1 MALNIT
7 VSSSDWI
14 DLRTKGFVSGMY
26 LLNSVGAP
34 IEYSTAATPVAGT
47 SVAGSSAVVV
57 DSTYLWVRGFGD
69 CELYTASEWSAANT
83 KTVPMTA
90 TLSSGGIGIQ
100 LPGKP
105 LTPMAAA
112 IWSAYGGGRQ
122 RLLVFGCSIAQQCNA
137 YLANMTSTT
146 TGGDIKAGVNQ
157 LPVANGALYTVGDGI
172 GIPLYN
178 ARIWTTTITAIAG
191 NVLTIADKL
200 PGLVRNGSA
209 VTRFT
214 TGIVPNLNMGY
225 GAINAAVALLGG
237 PVEVVP
243 SYGYGG
249 AIFTQM
255 YCDLERDLRY
265 YRPHYVA
272 LHMYE
277 NDMTSPPATG
287 ASLDQFKGWARLMAK
302 MCLAYGAIPIVCS
315 SMPYYNCVTGG
326 GVPYSRNADFD
337 GLLDYLCKSVT
348 SDGRSQLQIDVP
360 GSYGMDLSTP
370 WLDPDFLAD
379 TTFAR
384 RPIYA
389 KLSGGVL
396 SAAEQTLSNWT
407 AITAGSFQITLDGV
421 VRTISGLNFSAATSL
436 TQVAS
441 IIKTGIGAY
450 GLCNWDATSGRFILR
465 SPATIGYASATG
477 SGTDISAMVKATSG
491 TAASISQGWT
501 DGVHPLTN
509 KRFAEGY
516 FAKPLLQQILPS
528 AQSLL
533 DYAVTPRETSA
544 MVGTTGAASGL
555 QAGSVVAKNH
565 TGVAWTA
572 NVLATF
578 SKNADGSQKIY
589 ATWPGAASR
598 SGDYVTDRFSY
609 TFPTVWAGSTQ
620 RFKVAARVRINAMA
634 GIAQILPSA
643 SILESGTARES
654 HTASTGI
661 DMCDSILADGSVIM
675 LETPVFALGPL
686 ATSINITVDIR
697 PKDAVSP
704 SGAMIDA
711 DIIEM
716 VLLPVMPETPH
727 SYV

>member
-1 MALNIT
+1 MADAPKDRDVIATAAQVDNPSYQDNLKVRRDPDGSVWIVDASGNKVMSGVPANQKALGAT
-7 VSSSDWI
+7 TSSS
-14 DLRTKGFVSGMY
+14 GV
-26 LLNSVGAP
+26 
-34 IEYSTAATPVAGT
+34 VA
-47 SVAGSSAVVV
+47 
-57 DSTYLWVRGFGD
+57 
-69 CELYTASEWSAANT
+69 
-83 KTVPMTA
+83 
-90 TLSSGGIGIQ
+90 IQ
-100 LPGKP
+100 LPDKP
-105 LTPMAAA
+105 VTPIMAA
-112 IWSAYGGGRQ
+112 IWGAFGQGRQ

-137 YLANMTSTT
+137 YLAATTSTVS
-146 TGGDIKAGVNQ
+146 GGDIKAGVNQ
-157 LPVANGALYTVGDGI
+157 ITVANGALYTVGDGV

-178 ARIWTTTITAIAG
+178 ARIWITTITGITG

-214 TGIVPNLNMGY
+214 SGLVPSLNMGY

-277 NDMTSPPATG
+277 NDMTSPPTSG

-337 GLLDYLCKSVT
+337 GLLDYLCKPVA
-348 SDGRSQLQIDVP
+348 DGKSQLQIDVP

-370 WLDPDFLAD
+370 WLDPDFVSD

-389 KLSGGVL
+389 KLSGGAL

-421 VRTISGLNFSAATSL
+421 VRTVSGLNFSSATSL

-441 IIKTGIGAY
+441 IIKTGIGVY
-450 GLCNWDATSGRFILR
+450 GLCNWDATAGRFILR
-465 SPATIGYASATG
+465 CPATISYASATG
-477 SGTDISAMVKATSG
+477 SGTDISALLKVTSAA
-491 TAASISQGWT
+491 AASIGQGWT

-516 FAKPLLQQILPS
+516 FAKPLLQQILPP

-533 DYAVTPRETSA
+533 DYVVTPRETSG
-544 MVGTTGAASGL
+544 MVGTTGPVSGL

-565 TGVAWTA
+565 TGVAWVPGTTIC
-572 NVLATF
+572 TF
-578 SKNADGSQKIY
+578 SKNSDGSQKI
-589 ATWPGAASR
+589 AASWPGAASR
-598 SGDYVTDRFSY
+598 SADYITDRFSY

-620 RFKVAARVRINAMA
+620 RFRVYARMKINAMS

-643 SILESGTARES
+643 TILETGTAREV
-654 HTASTGI
+654 HAASTGL
-661 DMCDSILADGSVIM
+661 DMCDSLLADGSIIM

-686 ATSINITVDIR
+686 ATSINLTVDIR
-697 PKDAVSP
+697 PKDASSP
-704 SGAMIDA
+704 SGALIDI

-716 VLLPVMPETPH
+716 GLLPVMPETPH
-727 SYV
+727 GYV